1 MSSVESPERVRFRAE
16 VRSLE
21 LQLRAIAN
29 APVPRRA
36 GALRSDGKRAGVHA
50 RWRWNAKH
58 IQGRKRDDRF
68 TGVEKFLNE
77 FGADSFK
84 SLLKQSERCSLRVG
98 REVLL
103 VMRFGQR

>member
-58 IQGRKRDDRF
+58 IRKSALQRLLRNARTAARF
-68 TGVEKFLNE
+68 WTARPKGHVPVLCLPCRL
-77 FGADSFK
+77 ALSF
-84 SLLKQSERCSLRVG
+84 V
-98 REVLL
+98 
-103 VMRFGQR
+103 